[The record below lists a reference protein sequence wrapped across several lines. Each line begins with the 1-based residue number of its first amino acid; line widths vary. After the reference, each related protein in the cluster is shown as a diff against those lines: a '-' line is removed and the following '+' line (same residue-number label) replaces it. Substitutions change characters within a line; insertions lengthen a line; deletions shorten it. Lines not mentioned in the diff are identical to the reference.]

1 MSKICPN
8 CGYAASSSHK
18 FCYRCG
24 YDLRI
29 LPESGL
35 RQKFFKFSGRLSPAQ
50 FWLRMF
56 FLCAANYFFV
66 FAVKYL
72 PLSQKATHTVLS
84 ALTFA
89 LIISMTTLIVRRSH
103 DLGRPWYFF
112 FVPVILIAVAS
123 IKIPYTPA
131 IAMLLW
137 LYISLCPGDKGEN
150 KYGVNPP
157 SRTGVIFAAEKK
169 ILFAAAIMIAVAWSV
184 TKAQED
190 EFFPRKN
197 FNPIFRE
204 LAENVKF
211 FAEDKLEDLFK
222 QKSPPE
228 NIPPQQKPQVI
239 TLTKP
244 LTNDNQKAAV
254 DALVSFHRDITQKNY
269 RAAYNRLSF
278 SFQNEMTY
286 EGWIPGFNT
295 TVSSSADQIGVE
307 SESSEKI
314 VLSYILTAVDNING
328 RKEITR
334 FKGTVTVINEG
345 GAWKIDAIKN
355 TEL

>member
-1 MSKICPN
+1 
-8 CGYAASSSHK
+8 
-18 FCYRCG
+18 
-24 YDLRI
+24 
-29 LPESGL
+29 
-35 RQKFFKFSGRLSPAQ
+35 
-50 FWLRMF
+50 MF

-89 LIISMTTLIVRRSH
+89 LIISMTTLI
-103 DLGRPWYFF
+103 
-112 FVPVILIAVAS
+112 
-123 IKIPYTPA
+123 
-131 IAMLLW
+131 
-137 LYISLCPGDKGEN
+137 SLCPGDKGEN

-157 SRTGVIFAAEKK
+157 SRTGVIFASEKK
-169 ILFAAAIMIAVAWSV
+169 ILFAAAVMIAVAWSV

-190 EFFPRKN
+190 EFFPQKN
-197 FNPIFRE
+197 YNPIFRE

-254 DALVSFHRDITQKNY
+254 DALVSFHRDITQKKY

-278 SFQNEMTY
+278 AFQNEMTY

-355 TEL
+355 TELWQSRRNICQRRQRFQSRFHALQSQ